1 MQPMPPI
8 FAFLP
13 AMVAIAVGLVMLIIW
28 LFVCFWV
35 YKDANKRGENGV
47 LWALIVL
54 LVLGII
60 GLIIYFLLVRSK
72 KPAPP
77 PPPV

>member
-1 MQPMPPI
+1 MQPMPSI

-13 AMVAIAVGLVMLIIW
+13 AIVAIAVGLVVLIIW

-54 LVLGII
+54 VLGII

>member
-13 AMVAIAVGLVMLIIW
+13 AMVAIAVGFVTLIIW

-54 LVLGII
+54 VLGII

>member
-54 LVLGII
+54 VLGII